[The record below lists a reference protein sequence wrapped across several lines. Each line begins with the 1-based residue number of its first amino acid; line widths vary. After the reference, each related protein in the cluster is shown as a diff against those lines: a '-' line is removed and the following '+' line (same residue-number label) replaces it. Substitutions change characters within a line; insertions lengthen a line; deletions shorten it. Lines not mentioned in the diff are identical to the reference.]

1 MNEVEFEAIFP
12 IKVQDL
18 ISLII
23 EKENFDFQV
32 AVQYLYESK
41 LYDALADEKSKL
53 WHISSEKLLEMLMTE
68 KKTGVLIYPDIV

>member
-23 EKENFDFQV
+23 EKEKSDFKV
-32 AVQYLYESK
+32 AVQYLYESQ
-41 LYDALADEKSKL
+41 LYDVLADEKTKL